1 MLEIGRI
8 KALKI
13 TSTVTNLTSMS
24 LLFEKKKKNCN
35 PHCVLTAHRPYAPL
49 YKYSGKV
56 QNHGFFLDDLVFV
69 NFPSNAYSSC
79 DIVEFVCNPLHIM
92 TAWKR
97 PGEDGSVYPMSSSSP
112 LYQRAW
118 GIWPGSSFP
127 LLIPGHELDGLAHI
141 HSCIYDASVI
151 LDLCLEMWPELQVIY
166 WIEAQ
171 TPLYRARWS
180 CTS

>member
-24 LLFEKKKKNCN
+24 LLFEKKKKKLQ
-35 PHCVLTAHRPYAPL
+35 PTLCVLTAHRPYAPL

-69 NFPSNAYSSC
+69 NFPDNAYSSC
-79 DIVEFVCNPLHIM
+79 DIVEFVCNPLHI
-92 TAWKR
+92 TDCLER

-112 LYQRAW
+112 L
-118 GIWPGSSFP
+118 
-127 LLIPGHELDGLAHI
+127 
-141 HSCIYDASVI
+141 
-151 LDLCLEMWPELQVIY
+151 
-166 WIEAQ
+166 
-171 TPLYRARWS
+171 
-180 CTS
+180 